1 MSLHLNNC
9 LLTLM
14 LCLCLALGANP
25 AQAHRVNLFCS
36 VQQKQVLCEASFAD
50 GSPVSGAKILVRA
63 KDPQKE
69 LLRKETNEQGQARFA
84 LPKQVLQTGADLE
97 VILQAS
103 MGHRDTWTIPAQEYA
118 RLEQSADDQGIP
130 AKKGQDSRE
139 NSSRDETRTGQ
150 GNGFQ
155 DWPSQEQLRKIVAQ
169 EVSQE
174 LQPLLQE
181 PRSRNKTSLR
191 DILAGLGYIL
201 GLAGI
206 AFYFKGRKGQ

>member
-9 LLTLM
+9 LLTLA
-14 LCLCLALGANP
+14 LCLCLVLCTDS

-36 VQQKQVLCEASFAD
+36 VKQKQVLCEASFAD
-50 GSPVSGAKILVRA
+50 GSPVSGAAIVVQNKES
-63 KDPQKE
+63 QKE
-69 LLRKETNEQGQARFA
+69 LLSTETNKKGQASFA
-84 LPKQVLQTGADLE
+84 LTEKILQSRADLE

-103 MGHRDTWTIPAQEYA
+103 MGHQDSWTVPAKEYA
-118 RLEQSADDQGIP
+118 QLEQP
-130 AKKGQDSRE
+130 GQNLNSTLE
-139 NSSRDETRTGQ
+139 NRQESQEPSSRADSQPSQ
-150 GNGFQ
+150 GESSR
-155 DWPSQEQLRKIVAQ
+155 DWPSQEQLRRIVSQ

-181 PRSRNKTSLR
+181 LRARNKPSLR